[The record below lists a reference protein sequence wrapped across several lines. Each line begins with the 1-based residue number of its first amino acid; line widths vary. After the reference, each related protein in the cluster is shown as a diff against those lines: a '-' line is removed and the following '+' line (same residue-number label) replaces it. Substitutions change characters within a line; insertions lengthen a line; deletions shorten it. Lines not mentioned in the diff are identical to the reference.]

1 MGRRRQDDAGYRDDY
16 GSDACDGGKAHRDV
30 GFNAGLKDFGFGKL
44 RLDQGET
51 VANAQEVAYLRI
63 LSSNVPQEL
72 MNACVM

>member
-1 MGRRRQDDAGYRDDY
+1 MANYE
-16 GSDACDGGKAHRDV
+16 AI
-30 GFNAGLKDFGFGKL
+30 GFGKL